1 MGFSI
6 KLISPLSPIP
16 LKKEVLLITTNL
28 NACALDDSHIQEIT
42 LDDPYTVPYKG
53 IYAICDA
60 ENEYAEI
67 IEHSNCY
74 GGAAWSLHH
83 YAKSPLVLKAR
94 SNGNMIRYFMKIGTS
109 KLELKS
115 SVAAAGI
122 ESVVVQGDEVEIT
135 YAGLGGGGVGATRC
149 RAFADGVLRHEISE
163 SGGEKRA
170 RGTIVVP
177 RRDRILIGVD
187 DTDSKD
193 IGATWTL
200 THNIARKLDCY
211 EAVYLSHA
219 LVQLFPVPEK
229 TQNCMSTVL
238 EFGCVDKNAKSRL
251 VDSFKKALKKYSA
264 SSQTGMAVLSDFYA
278 KGLYGY
284 SNRCRTERVLKA
296 DALHC
301 AEENGVEVMFDGNGI
316 IGALAAIPWFGKPE
330 KSIIPCT
337 EIKPMVIDKI

>member
-1 MGFSI
+1 
-6 KLISPLSPIP
+6 
-16 LKKEVLLITTNL
+16 
-28 NACALDDSHIQEIT
+28 
-42 LDDPYTVPYKG
+42 
-53 IYAICDA
+53 
-60 ENEYAEI
+60 
-67 IEHSNCY
+67 
-74 GGAAWSLHH
+74 
-83 YAKSPLVLKAR
+83 
-94 SNGNMIRYFMKIGTS
+94 MKIGTS
-109 KLELKS
+109 RLELKS

-149 RAFADGVLRHEISE
+149 RAFADGVLRHDISE
-163 SGGEKRA
+163 SGGEKCA

-177 RRDRILIGVD
+177 RRDRILIGID

-238 EFGCVDKNAKSRL
+238 EFGCVDEKAKSML
-251 VDSFKKALKKYSA
+251 VDSFKKAVKKYSA

-278 KGLYGY
+278 KGLYRY
-284 SNRCRTERVLKA
+284 SNRCRNERVLKA

-301 AEENGVEVMFDGNGI
+301 AEENGVEVMLDGNGI
-316 IGALAAIPWFGKPE
+316 IGALASIPWFGNPDE
-330 KSIIPCT
+330 SIIPCA
-337 EIKPMVIDKI
+337 EIKPMVT

>member
-1 MGFSI
+1 
-6 KLISPLSPIP
+6 
-16 LKKEVLLITTNL
+16 VITTNL

-42 LDDPYTVPYKG
+42 LDDPYTVPYRG

-60 ENEYAEI
+60 KNEYTEI

-83 YAKSPLVLKAR
+83 YSRSPLVLKAY
-94 SNGNMIRYFMKIGTS
+94 STGNMIRYFIKIGTS
-109 KLELKS
+109 RLELKS

-122 ESVVVQGDEVEIT
+122 ESVIVQGNEVEIT

-163 SGGEKRA
+163 SGGERCA

-177 RRDRILIGVD
+177 RRNRILIGID

-193 IGATWTL
+193 TGATWTL
-200 THNIARKLDCY
+200 THNIARKLDCQ
-211 EAVYLSHA
+211 EAVYLSHS

-238 EFGCVDKNAKSRL
+238 EFGCVDKKAKSRL

-264 SSQTGMAVLSDFYA
+264 SSQTGMVVLSDFYA

-296 DALHC
+296 DALHY
-301 AEENGVEVMFDGNGI
+301 AEKNGVEVLFDGNGV
-316 IGALAAIPWFGKPE
+316 IGALASLPWFGRPE
-330 KSIIPCT
+330 ESIIPGT
-337 EIKPMVIDKI
+337 EIKPMVMEKIQKSIGKEI

>member
-1 MGFSI
+1 M
-6 KLISPLSPIP
+6 
-16 LKKEVLLITTNL
+16 
-28 NACALDDSHIQEIT
+28 DDSHVQEIT
-42 LDDPYTVPYKG
+42 LDDPYTVPYRG

-60 ENEYAEI
+60 KNEYAEI

-83 YAKSPLVLKAR
+83 YAKSPLVLTAR

-109 KLELKS
+109 SLELKS
-115 SVAAAGI
+115 SIAAAGI

-177 RRDRILIGVD
+177 RRDRVLIGVD

-200 THNIARKLDCY
+200 THNIARKLDCN

-238 EFGCVDKNAKSRL
+238 EFGCVDKNAKSKL
-251 VDSFKKALKKYSA
+251 IDSFKKALQKYSA

-278 KGLYGY
+278 TGIYDY

-296 DALHC
+296 NALQC
-301 AEENGVEVMFDGNGI
+301 AAENGVQVMLDGNGI
-316 IGALAAIPWFGKPE
+316 IGALASIPWFGKPE
-330 KSIIPCT
+330 ESIIPCT
-337 EIKPMVIDKI
+337 EIKPMVLEKI

>member
-1 MGFSI
+1 
-6 KLISPLSPIP
+6 LR
-16 LKKEVLLITTNL
+16 ITTSL

-42 LDDPYTVPYKG
+42 LDDPYTVPYRG

-60 ENEYAEI
+60 KNEYAEI
-67 IEHSNCY
+67 VEHSNCY

-83 YAKSPLVLKAR
+83 YSKSPLVIKAR
-94 SNGNMIRYFMKIGTS
+94 STGNMIRYFMKIGTS
-109 KLELKS
+109 RLELKS

-122 ESVVVQGDEVEIT
+122 ESVIVQGDEVEIT

-149 RAFADGVLRHEISE
+149 RAFAEGVLRHEITE
-163 SGGEKRA
+163 SGGEKCA

-177 RRDRILIGVD
+177 RRDRILIGID

-200 THNIARKLDCY
+200 THNVARKLDCY
-211 EAVYLSHA
+211 EAVYLSHS

-238 EFGCVDKNAKSRL
+238 EFGCVGEKAKSRL
-251 VDSFKKALKKYSA
+251 VDSFKKAITKYSA

-278 KGLYGY
+278 EGIYGY
-284 SNRCRTERVLKA
+284 SNRCRTERVLKT
-296 DALHC
+296 DALNC
-301 AEENGVEVMFDGNGI
+301 AEENGVDVLLDGNGI
-316 IGALAAIPWFGKPE
+316 IGALASLPWFGRPE
-330 KSIIPCT
+330 ESILPCT
-337 EIKPMVIDKI
+337 EIKPMLVDKV